1 MRIGVD
7 LGGTK
12 IEAIVISPGG
22 AEVARKRV
30 PAPRGDYANSITAI
44 RDLVLAIEKEAGIS
58 GTPVGMGIPGATS
71 PQTGLFKNGNST
83 WLIGHPIDKDL
94 AAALNRPVRVANDA
108 NCFALS
114 EAVDGAA
121 KGADT
126 VFGVILGTG
135 TGGGLVVRQRVLNG
149 HNGVAGEW
157 GHNPL
162 PWAEESERPGPDCYC
177 GHSGCIETFLS
188 GGALVRTYRH
198 ETGHNPGPDV
208 DAPWIHEAAL
218 RGDAAALAAFDKYTN
233 RLARALA
240 HIINIFDPDVIV
252 LGGGVSNVDLL
263 YDTVPKLWTKWAF
276 GNQVTTALV
285 RNRHGDS
292 SGVRGAAWLWPPEI
306 DSAADIKD

>member
-12 IEAIVISPGG
+12 IEAIVISPSGR
-22 AEVARKRV
+22 EVARKRV
-30 PAPRGDYANSITAI
+30 PAPHGNYDNTIAAI
-44 RDLVLAIEKEAGIS
+44 RDLVLAIEAEVGIAA
-58 GTPVGMGIPGATS
+58 TPVGMGIPGATS

-83 WLIGHPIDKDL
+83 WLIGHPIDTDL
-94 AAALNRPVRVANDA
+94 AAALGRPVRVANDA

-114 EAVDGAA
+114 EAIDGAA
-121 KGADT
+121 RGAES

-135 TGGGLVVRQRVLNG
+135 TGGGLVVRQRVQVGRNG
-149 HNGVAGEW
+149 IAGEW

-162 PWAEESERPGPDCYC
+162 PWADDSERPGPACYC

-198 ETGHNPGPDV
+198 EIGKDPGPDV
-208 DAPWIHEAAL
+208 DAPWVHRAAL
-218 RGDAAALAAFDKYTN
+218 KGDAAAQAAFDKYTN

-252 LGGGVSNVDLL
+252 LGGGLSRVEGLVAALPEAIAPHVFSDAF
-263 YDTVPKLWTKWAF
+263 DTP
-276 GNQVTTALV
+276 V
-285 RNRHGDS
+285 RASRHGDA
-292 SGVRGAAWLWPPEI
+292 SGVRGAAWLWG
-306 DSAADIKD
+306 KT